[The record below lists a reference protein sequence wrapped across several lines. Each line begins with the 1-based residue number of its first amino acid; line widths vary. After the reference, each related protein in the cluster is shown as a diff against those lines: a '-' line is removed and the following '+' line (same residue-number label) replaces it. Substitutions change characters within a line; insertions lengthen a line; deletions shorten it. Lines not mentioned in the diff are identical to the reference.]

1 MIPDTT
7 DSPPADTDDESCDSG
22 YGPGWYT
29 TAAVL
34 AVVFLVV
41 AAPLVPGVVVADHGE
56 DDDAPSVPASYYG
69 DVNVNGD
76 PADTGTEIT
85 AIVNGESHGS
95 IEVSDAGSYG
105 GSGSLDDK
113 LVVEGAE
120 SGDTVSFEVRG
131 VEAEET
137 VSWESG
143 DVQEVDLTFED
154 VPESDDS
161 DGENTDDDSDE
172 NTEEDN
178 GGGGGGA
185 APAPPAETEE
195 PAAATDTPDGGETTP
210 GPDEEIDGVEDVSD
224 TEVVD
229 RAEADISTGSG
240 DDTLEATFDSDVP
253 VQAVEFESS
262 SGESGTST
270 ESGTE
275 SGSESNTPGSVE
287 VVEVSDPPS
296 ETGDPPGST
305 TTVTDVQVPEEV
317 DDQSATLE
325 MRVSDDRLAETDA
338 TAEDLRVHRYA
349 DGEWQPLETRVA
361 DETDNGV
368 ILAADTPGFSF
379 FATSAVG
386 EPDAELSLSAD
397 TVDAGT
403 TVTLDGTGSA
413 DPYGEIE
420 SYTWRI
426 AEQELTGETT
436 SLALD
441 DPGEYTVEL
450 VVTNDAGETDTTTE
464 TLVVSESGSTGQG
477 TAAAADSSDAGNTAA
492 SGDSGDAGSE
502 NGPER
507 ETLGATPP
515 IWLIGVGAVLIAVV
529 LGVTVALRRND
540 SSQERL

>member
-7 DSPPADTDDESCDSG
+7 DRPPADTDDESCDSG

-34 AVVFLVV
+34 AIVFLVV
-41 AAPLVPGVVVADHGE
+41 AGLLVPGVVVADHGG

-85 AIVNGESHGS
+85 AVVNGESHGS

-105 GSGSLDDK
+105 GPGALDDK

-172 NTEEDN
+172 NTEKDN
-178 GGGGGGA
+178 GGGGGA
-185 APAPPAETEE
+185 APA

-240 DDTLEATFDSDVP
+240 DDTPEATFDSDVP
-253 VQAVEFESS
+253 VQAVVFESS

-270 ESGTE
+270 ESGT
-275 SGSESNTPGSVE
+275 ESNTPGSVE

-296 ETGDPPGST
+296 ETGDPPGSAI
-305 TTVTDVQVPEEV
+305 TVTDVQVPEEM

-349 DGEWQPLETRVA
+349 DGEWQPLKTRVA
-361 DETDNGV
+361 DETDSGV

-426 AEQELTGETT
+426 AEQELAGETT

-450 VVTNDAGETDTTTE
+450 VVTNDAGETDTTTK
-464 TLVVSESGSTGQG
+464 TLVVSESRSTGQG
-477 TAAAADSSDAGNTAA
+477 TAAAADSSDAGNTPP

-502 NGPER
+502 NGVER
-507 ETLGATPP
+507 ETFGATPR
-515 IWLIGVGAVLIAVV
+515 WLIGVGVVLIAVV
-529 LGVTVALRRND
+529 LSVTVALRRND